1 VMKDGTKLSA
11 SQNPIV
17 LMPILLL
24 IWGSVAAVSKL
35 VLNHLDSYQVL
46 VYMYGIGVILFSIIM
61 IIKVRKNIF
70 LSWRVSE
77 WLLVISCGI
86 FTFLYD
92 FLYLKS
98 LELIPAV
105 EASMLNYL
113 FPIFI
118 VVFAIPIH
126 KEKVNRFKILAIV
139 MGFMGTILLIT
150 KGNFANLSFTNIKG
164 DFLAIFAAVSWGLFT
179 NLVKKNKKDTLIS
192 TFIITVVALVLA
204 VGGMLVYS
212 HGKLLQ
218 MTDFYGV
225 LWLSLSNI
233 VFGFFLYFRALKY
246 STASL
251 IASFT
256 FFAPF
261 VTLVFIMILL
271 GERLTWTDCFAAVLI
286 LFSVPV
292 QKFGDVYGAKGKKKL
307 ME

>member
-1 VMKDGTKLSA
+1 MIKEEKTLNA
-11 SQNPIV
+11 TQNPFV

-35 VLNHLDSYQVL
+35 VLNRLDSYQVL
-46 VYMYGIGVILFSIIM
+46 YYMYGLGVVIFAVILVIQTW
-61 IIKVRKNIF
+61 RKPFKIWK
-70 LSWRVSE
+70 LSE
-77 WLLVISCGI
+77 WLLVLACGV

-118 VVFAIPIH
+118 VIFAIPIH
-126 KEKVNRFKILAIV
+126 KERLNTFKILSII
-139 MGFMGTILLIT
+139 MGFAGTILLIT
-150 KGNFANLSFTNIKG
+150 KGNVNNFSFTNLRG
-164 DFLAIFAAVSWGLFT
+164 DVLAILAAVCWGLFT
-179 NLVKKNKKDTLIS
+179 NLVKKNKKDMLVS
-192 TFIITVVALVLA
+192 TFVMTFIAWLLSIA
-204 VGGMLVYS
+204 GMLVYS
-212 HGKLLQ
+212 HGKMLQ
-218 MTDFYGV
+218 LMDFYGV
-225 LWLSLSNI
+225 VWLCLSNI

-246 STASL
+246 SSASF

-271 GERLTWTDCFAAVLI
+271 GERLSWLDGLAAVLI

-292 QKFGDVYGAKGKKKL
+292 QKLGNVIRKRRGGL
-307 ME
+307 L